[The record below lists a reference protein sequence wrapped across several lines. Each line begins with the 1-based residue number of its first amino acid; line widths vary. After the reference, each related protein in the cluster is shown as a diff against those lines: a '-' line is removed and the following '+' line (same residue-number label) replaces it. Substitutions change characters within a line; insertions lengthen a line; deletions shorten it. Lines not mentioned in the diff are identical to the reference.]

1 LLEAGLGHEAEARQH
16 AVDGLEYSERLG
28 DRIHVLQARGVLG
41 FLELSLGKPAAAAE
55 WLGAAS
61 DELIGQEV
69 VELGIY
75 PEVVPNEI
83 EARIALGER
92 DRAQWLTGELEARA
106 RRTGRPWMCAT
117 AARSR
122 SLLHA
127 AAGELDLA
135 REQLQAALAAHQRT
149 GQPFELAR
157 TLTVLGALKRRSKRR
172 RASRA
177 ALNEALSL
185 LEDLPAPLWTARVAA
200 ELARLGEQP
209 PPAELSATEARIAAL
224 AAAGRTNPEIAA
236 EVFVSRK
243 TVEANLS
250 SVYRKLGLR
259 SRVELARRFGR

>member
-1 LLEAGLGHEAEARQH
+1 
-16 AVDGLEYSERLG
+16 
-28 DRIHVLQARGVLG
+28 
-41 FLELSLGKPAAAAE
+41 
-55 WLGAAS
+55 
-61 DELIGQEV
+61 
-69 VELGIY
+69 
-75 PEVVPNEI
+75 
-83 EARIALGER
+83 
-92 DRAQWLTGELEARA
+92 
-106 RRTGRPWMCAT
+106 MCAT

-127 AAGELDLA
+127 AAGGLDLA
-135 REQLQAALAAHQRT
+135 REQLHAALGAHQRT

-157 TLTVLGALKRRSKRR
+157 TLTVLGALERRSKRR

-185 LEDLPAPLWTARVAA
+185 LDDLPAPLWAARARA

-209 PPAELSATEARIAAL
+209 PPSELSATEARIAAL

-236 EVFVSRK
+236 AVFVSRE

-250 SVYRKLGLR
+250 NVYRKLGVR